1 MMRSLRMPILLL
13 AVTAAAAAAQDP
25 ADQAWR
31 SGDVETARRLY
42 AERLAADSTDDRALH
57 RMALM
62 EAWDG
67 RYEQSLRLF
76 DRLLSLGPNLE
87 ARVDRARVVAWRGQ
101 PAEAARMLTAL
112 LRREPGYIPALEAR
126 AEFLAWAGEHGQ
138 AVASYEALA
147 EILPENRSVRSARA
161 RILAWTSRLDESIML
176 YDSLVRSDP
185 DDRTA
190 RLGLGRVLGWAG
202 RLDSAAA
209 VYAGLIAQDSAD
221 AEAWAG
227 LAQTESWAGRLRRA
241 EHTLERA
248 LAADSTNLP
257 ALVALTQTLRWQGR
271 DVAADRVLRRAEA
284 LAPTN
289 ADVRT
294 QRRWV
299 DVAQRPRV
307 ATTTTY
313 ESDSDGSGILTLFG
327 RGGVRVHPRLDL
339 RPYAY
344 VRWLDFQTAGT
355 SLAQQAWGGALEAVT
370 QVEPGWTLS
379 GALGVSGS
387 DADTVDSQVRWGAR
401 LSAPGW
407 WPVIAT
413 VAVTREPLDATVQLV
428 RNGVAVVQGSLD
440 LRASPAGGWTVTGAL
455 SLAEFRGSASNRR
468 TAGALGATR
477 HVFRILT
484 LGANVRAYGF
494 AENLTDGYFDPRF
507 YLLAEAPIR
516 WHQTFGGWNPAVEI
530 APGLQKI
537 ADVRLSAA
545 IRLNG
550 ELRYTIAPGREIAVT
565 GGYSTLGLS
574 LFAEGAGGY
583 RYGFVSLAGSWGF

>member
-1 MMRSLRMPILLL
+1 MRSLRVAVLLL
-13 AVTAAAAAAQDP
+13 AVTATVAAAQDA

-31 SGDVETARRLY
+31 AGDMATARRLY

-57 RMALM
+57 RVALM

-76 DRLLSLGPNLE
+76 GQLLALGPNLE
-87 ARVDRARVVAWRGQ
+87 AEVDRARVVAWRGQ
-101 PAEAARMLTAL
+101 PGDAARMLTEL

-138 AVASYEALA
+138 AVTSYEALA
-147 EILPENRSVRSARA
+147 EILPENRSVRNARA
-161 RILAWTSRLDESIML
+161 RILALAARLDESIAL

-185 DDRTA
+185 ADRDA
-190 RLGLGRVLGWAG
+190 RLGLGRILGWAG
-202 RLDSAAA
+202 RLDSAGA
-209 VYAGLIAQDSAD
+209 VYAGLLTRDSGD

-227 LAQTESWAGRLRRA
+227 LAQTQSWAGRLRQA

-248 LAADSTNLP
+248 LVADSASVG

-271 DVAADRVLRRAEA
+271 DAAADAVLRRAEA
-284 LAPTN
+284 IAPTN

-294 QRRWV
+294 QRQWV
-299 DVAQRPRV
+299 DVARRPRA
-307 ATTTTY
+307 ATTATY
-313 ESDSDGSGILTLFG
+313 ERDSDGSGIFTVFG
-327 RGGVRVHPRLDL
+327 RGGMRVHSRLDL

-344 VRWLDFQTAGT
+344 VRWLDFETGGT
-355 SLAQQAWGGALEAVT
+355 SLGQQAWGGAIEAVT

-387 DADTVDSQVRWGAR
+387 DADTVGAKVRWGAR
-401 LSAPGW
+401 VSAPGW
-407 WPVIAT
+407 WPVITT

-428 RNGVAVVQGSLD
+428 RNGVVVVQGNLD
-440 LRASPAGGWTVTGAL
+440 LRASPAGGWTLTGAF
-455 SLAEFRGSASNRR
+455 SLAEFRGSESNLR
-468 TAGALGATR
+468 TAGALGANR
-477 HVFRILT
+477 HVLRVLT
-484 LGANVRAYGF
+484 AGANVRAYGF
-494 AENLTDGYFDPRF
+494 SKNLADGYFDPRS
-507 YLLAEAPIR
+507 YLLAEAPVR
-516 WHQTFGGWNPAVEI
+516 WQETFGSWSPAIEV

-537 ADVRLSAA
+537 AELSLNAA

-550 ELRYTIAPGREIAVT
+550 EIRYAVAPGREIALT

-574 LFAEGAGGY
+574 LFAAGAGGY
-583 RYGFVSLAGSWGF
+583 KYGFVSVVGSWGF